1 MGWLGHS
8 YPSLLEV
15 GASRPFKQTH
25 TILLKSSFC
34 RIHSLISTPPFDG
47 SWRHTWA
54 IDFVRFMP
62 IHAIQGFSS
71 NGLGM
76 RPIPF
81 GKTPIYPFLSTAEEK
96 ASIQMKGLGRIL
108 LSMEEK
114 ASCNFLKPRL
124 LFLSKM
130 AFISFTNSG
139 EASHSA
145 YSPKARGKI
154 QAADRTTAEIYSTP
168 ETWTVRKH
176 TPTPV
181 TPTAAFER
189 VEAPSLA
196 SIPCFT
202 PSSKS
207 GNADI
212 YPICHLV
219 QW

>member
-15 GASRPFKQTH
+15 GASRPCQFKQTH
-25 TILLKSSFC
+25 TILLKCSFC

-71 NGLGM
+71 NGLRM

-124 LFLSKM
+124 PFLSKM

-145 YSPKARGKI
+145 YSISSFCEAYLFFGWLACG
-154 QAADRTTAEIYSTP
+154 AALTTLWSWTKVLPYLQP
-168 ETWTVRKH
+168 E
-176 TPTPV
+176 
-181 TPTAAFER
+181 
-189 VEAPSLA
+189 
-196 SIPCFT
+196 
-202 PSSKS
+202 
-207 GNADI
+207 
-212 YPICHLV
+212 
-219 QW
+219 